1 MTSKPTQISKATP
14 AQSAVLQPSTRF
26 VVASWLAVVVVAAL
40 IFYMSVHTGD
50 ELDSSSGIIT
60 LIREWLKQAAFTL
73 FGSAVDISPL
83 GHFAEY
89 FLFGIVLTNAL
100 RLHIPL
106 RKAAL
111 IALLIASTYGITDE
125 IHQLFVP
132 QRSADPLD
140 WVVDTIA
147 AGLACLLTAVLL
159 MRRSHVNHTQ
169 SKHGS
174 NL

>member
-1 MTSKPTQISKATP
+1 MTSRSTKTSKTAS
-14 AQSAVLQPSTRF
+14 AQSAVLQPSTPF
-26 VVASWLAVVVVAAL
+26 IVASWLAVVAVAAL
-40 IFYMSVHTGD
+40 IFYMSAHTGD

-60 LIREWLKQAAFTL
+60 LIREWLKQAAFAL
-73 FGSAVDISPL
+73 FGSSVDISPL

-89 FLFGIVLTNAL
+89 FLFGAVLTNAL
-100 RLHIPL
+100 RLHMPL

-111 IALLIASTYGITDE
+111 IALLIASTYGVTDE
-125 IHQLFVP
+125 IHQIFVP

-159 MRRSHVNHTQ
+159 MRRNRANHTQ
-169 SKHGS
+169 SKRGN